1 MKRYPIFVA
10 VDTVSVERAKSII
23 DATANYVIGYKF
35 GLEFF
40 SSNRGRHIIKKFINF
55 KTRIFLDLK
64 LKDIPNTV
72 YKTILGLNDLK
83 IDYLTVHASGGY
95 EMLKAAKKAQEK
107 TNKRLKLIAV
117 TVLTSLTNNDLKTM
131 GNNTTIQN
139 HVQKLAVLSKKAK
152 IHGVVCSAH
161 EIKIVRKINKEFE
174 ILVPGIRIDKKK
186 TGDQKR
192 IMSPV
197 QAINA
202 GANYLVIGRDITKG
216 NIRSNVHKVLQFIK

>member
-40 SSNRGRHIIKKFINF
+40 SSNRGRHIIKKFING

>member
-40 SSNRGRHIIKKFINF
+40 SSIKGRQTVNKLYNQ
-55 KTRIFLDLK
+55 KTKIFLDLK

-72 YKTILGLNDLK
+72 YKTILSLKDLK

-107 TNKRLKLIAV
+107 TNKRLKLLAV
-117 TVLTSLTNNDLKTM
+117 TVLTSLTNSDLKIM
-131 GNNTTIQN
+131 GNNTTV
-139 HVQKLAVLSKKAK
+139 HKYVQKLAVLSKKAR
-152 IHGVVCSAH
+152 IHGIVCSPH
-161 EIKIVRKINKEFE
+161 EIKTVKKINKKFE
-174 ILVPGIRIDKKK
+174 IVVPGIRINKKK
-186 TGDQKR
+186 IGDQR
-192 IMSPV
+192 RVMSPV
-197 QAINA
+197 KAMNA
-202 GANYLVIGRDITKG
+202 GANYLVIGRDITRG
-216 NIRSNVHKVLQFIK
+216 NVKNNIHKVLQLVK

>member
-35 GLEFF
+35 GFEFF
-40 SSNRGRHIIKKFINF
+40 SSNKGRQAIKKFI
-55 KTRIFLDLK
+55 KRKVKIFLDLK

-72 YKTILGLNDLK
+72 YKTILGLKDLK

-95 EMLKAAKKAQEK
+95 KMLRAAKKAQEE
-107 TNKRLKLIAV
+107 TNKRLKLLAV
-117 TVLTSLTNNDLKTM
+117 TVLTSLTNNDLKIM

-139 HVQKLAVLSKKAK
+139 QVQKLALLSKKAK

-161 EIKIVRKINKEFE
+161 EIETVKKVNKKFDIV
-174 ILVPGIRIDKKK
+174 VPGIRINKKK
-186 TGDQKR
+186 SGDQKR
-192 IMSPV
+192 IMNPV

-216 NIRSNVHKVLQFIK
+216 NIRNNIHKVLQFIK